1 MSLPVVN
8 IPVNYGTEKGP
19 LTCIS
24 TDLLL
29 YALTDRIRDF
39 FSHFVGP
46 ASGDV
51 TDGMAD
57 MDIGDEDDSP
67 ETQRMKGLKYMS
79 QLVRVSYML
88 LCRVCLNSSTAT
100 HREP

>member
-1 MSLPVVN
+1 MEQKKVSWPAYPHLSPLISL
-8 IPVNYGTEKGP
+8 IDRIK
-19 LTCIS
+19 
-24 TDLLL
+24 DLL
-29 YALTDRIRDF
+29 
-39 FSHFVGP
+39 SHFVGP

-67 ETQRMKGLKYMS
+67 EARRRKGLKYMS
-79 QLVRVSYML
+79 QLVRVDYVL
-88 LCRVCLNSSTAT
+88 PCPVCLNSSKAT